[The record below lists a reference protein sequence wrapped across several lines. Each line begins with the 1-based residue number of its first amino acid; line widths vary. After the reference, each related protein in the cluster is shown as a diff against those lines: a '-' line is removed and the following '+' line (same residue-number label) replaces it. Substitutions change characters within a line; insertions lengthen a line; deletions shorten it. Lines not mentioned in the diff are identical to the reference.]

1 MAHNN
6 GTVGGN
12 QNNRNGL
19 LDTTDQE
26 RATLLGKPD
35 HGQFTMI
42 RVRNHFDVNLSK
54 KWGDLALLLCY
65 IITGLLDS
73 SSVQVWGSFVSMQY
87 VTSLILLIYSKTYA
101 NKENRTGNTVYLGL
115 GIIAPTESTRW
126 IRSGISIGCFCLG
139 SMMFGH
145 FHRYFGGRKRWV
157 MVTSYGL
164 QVLCMVG
171 AALMVSLGPQTGSG
185 GAVSVWIGLPL
196 ALIAFQS
203 GGQAYTSRVLQYG
216 GLTSVVL
223 TSIYCDLFSDAK
235 LFAALTENVERNR
248 RTAAPILLLV
258 GAMIGGVWA
267 HSSVGLAGSL
277 WSAVGLK
284 FLITL
289 GWAFWPAEK
298 E

>member
-1 MAHNN
+1 MAHNY
-6 GTVGGN
+6 GTVGGS

-35 HGQFTMI
+35 HGQSTMI

-73 SSVQVWGSFVSMQY
+73 SSVQVWGSFVSMQ
-87 VTSLILLIYSKTYA
+87 
-101 NKENRTGNTVYLGL
+101 TGNTVYLGL

-267 HSSVGLAGSL
+267 HSSIGLAGSL

>member
-1 MAHNN
+1 MPHNY
-6 GTVGGN
+6 GTVESG

-35 HGQFTMI
+35 RGQSTVI

-73 SSVQVWGSFVSMQY
+73 SSVQVWGSF
-87 VTSLILLIYSKTYA
+87 A
-101 NKENRTGNTVYLGL
+101 DKENRTGNTVYLGL

-235 LFAALTENVERNR
+235 LFAGLAENVERNR

-267 HSSVGLAGSL
+267 HSSIGLAGSL

-289 GWAFWPAEK
+289 GWAFWPAE
-298 E
+298 EE

>member
-1 MAHNN
+1 MAHNY
-6 GTVGGN
+6 GTVGGS

-26 RATLLGKPD
+26 RATLLSKPD
-35 HGQFTMI
+35 HGQPTMI

-73 SSVQVWGSFVSMQY
+73 SSVQVWGSFVSMQ
-87 VTSLILLIYSKTYA
+87 
-101 NKENRTGNTVYLGL
+101 TGNTVYLGL

-235 LFAALTENVERNR
+235 LFAGLAENVERNR

-267 HSSVGLAGSL
+267 HSSIGLAGSL

>member
-1 MAHNN
+1 MPHNY
-6 GTVGGN
+6 GTVEST

-35 HGQFTMI
+35 RGQSTMI
-42 RVRNHFDVNLSK
+42 RVRNHFDVNLNK

-73 SSVQVWGSFVSMQY
+73 SSVQVWGSFVSMQ
-87 VTSLILLIYSKTYA
+87 
-101 NKENRTGNTVYLGL
+101 TGNTVYLGL
-115 GIIAPTESTRW
+115 GIVAPTESTRW

-164 QVLCMVG
+164 QVLFMVA

-235 LFAALTENVERNR
+235 LFAGLTENVERNR

>member
-1 MAHNN
+1 MPHNY
-6 GTVGGN
+6 GTVESS

-19 LDTTDQE
+19 LDSTDQE

-35 HGQFTMI
+35 RGQSTMI
-42 RVRNHFDVNLSK
+42 RARNHFDVNLNK

-73 SSVQVWGSFVSMQY
+73 SSVQVWGSFVSMQ
-87 VTSLILLIYSKTYA
+87 
-101 NKENRTGNTVYLGL
+101 TGNTVYLGL

-157 MVTSYGL
+157 MVTSYGF

-235 LFAALTENVERNR
+235 LFAGLAENVERNR
-248 RTAAPILLLV
+248 RTAAPILLLI

>member
-1 MAHNN
+1 MPHNY
-6 GTVGGN
+6 GTVESG

-35 HGQFTMI
+35 RGQSTVI
-42 RVRNHFDVNLSK
+42 KVRNHFDVNLNK

-73 SSVQVWGSFVSMQY
+73 SSVQVWGSFVSMQ
-87 VTSLILLIYSKTYA
+87 
-101 NKENRTGNTVYLGL
+101 TGNTVYLGL

-126 IRSGISIGCFCLG
+126 IRSGISISCFCLG

-235 LFAALTENVERNR
+235 LFAGLAENVERNR

-267 HSSVGLAGSL
+267 HSSIGLAGSL

>member
-1 MAHNN
+1 MPHNY
-6 GTVGGN
+6 GTVESS

-35 HGQFTMI
+35 RGQSTMI
-42 RVRNHFDVNLSK
+42 RVRNHFDVNLNK

-73 SSVQVWGSFVSMQY
+73 SSVQVWGSFVSMQ
-87 VTSLILLIYSKTYA
+87 
-101 NKENRTGNTVYLGL
+101 TGNTVYLGL
-115 GIIAPTESTRW
+115 GIVAPTESTRW

-157 MVTSYGL
+157 MVTSYGF

-235 LFAALTENVERNR
+235 LFAGLAENVERNR
-248 RTAAPILLLV
+248 RTAAPILLLI

>member
-1 MAHNN
+1 
-6 GTVGGN
+6 
-12 QNNRNGL
+12 
-19 LDTTDQE
+19 
-26 RATLLGKPD
+26 
-35 HGQFTMI
+35 
-42 RVRNHFDVNLSK
+42 
-54 KWGDLALLLCY
+54 
-65 IITGLLDS
+65 
-73 SSVQVWGSFVSMQY
+73 
-87 VTSLILLIYSKTYA
+87 
-101 NKENRTGNTVYLGL
+101 
-115 GIIAPTESTRW
+115 
-126 IRSGISIGCFCLG
+126 
-139 SMMFGH
+139 MFGH

-235 LFAALTENVERNR
+235 LFAGLAENVERNR

-267 HSSVGLAGSL
+267 HSSIGLAGSL

-289 GWAFWPAEK
+289 GWAFWPADEK

>member
-1 MAHNN
+1 MAHNY
-6 GTVGGN
+6 GTVGGS

-35 HGQFTMI
+35 HGQSTMI

-73 SSVQVWGSFVSMQY
+73 SSVQVWGSFVSMQ
-87 VTSLILLIYSKTYA
+87 
-101 NKENRTGNTVYLGL
+101 TGNTVYLGL

-235 LFAALTENVERNR
+235 LFAALAENVERNR

-267 HSSVGLAGSL
+267 HSSIGLAGSL

>member
-1 MAHNN
+1 MPHNY
-6 GTVGGN
+6 GTVESG

-35 HGQFTMI
+35 RGQSTVI
-42 RVRNHFDVNLSK
+42 KVRNHFDVNLNK

-73 SSVQVWGSFVSMQY
+73 SSVQVWGSFVSMQ
-87 VTSLILLIYSKTYA
+87 
-101 NKENRTGNTVYLGL
+101 TGNTVYLGL

-185 GAVSVWIGLPL
+185 GVVSVWIGLPL

-235 LFAALTENVERNR
+235 LFAGLAENVERNR

-267 HSSVGLAGSL
+267 HSSIGLAGSL

>member
-1 MAHNN
+1 MPHNY
-6 GTVGGN
+6 GTVESS

-35 HGQFTMI
+35 RGQSTMI
-42 RVRNHFDVNLSK
+42 RVRNHFDVNLNK

-73 SSVQVWGSFVSMQY
+73 SSVQVWGSFVSMQ
-87 VTSLILLIYSKTYA
+87 
-101 NKENRTGNTVYLGL
+101 TGNTVYLGL
-115 GIIAPTESTRW
+115 GIVAPTESTRW

-164 QVLCMVG
+164 QVLCMVA

-235 LFAALTENVERNR
+235 LFAGLTENVERNR

>member
-1 MAHNN
+1 MAHNY
-6 GTVGGN
+6 GTVGGS

-35 HGQFTMI
+35 HGQSTMI
-42 RVRNHFDVNLSK
+42 RVRSHFDVNLSK

-73 SSVQVWGSFVSMQY
+73 SSVQVWGSFVSMQ
-87 VTSLILLIYSKTYA
+87 
-101 NKENRTGNTVYLGL
+101 TGNTVYLGL

-235 LFAALTENVERNR
+235 LFAGLAENVERNR

-267 HSSVGLAGSL
+267 HSSIGLAGSL

-289 GWAFWPAEK
+289 GWAFWPAE
-298 E
+298 EE

>member
-1 MAHNN
+1 MPHNY
-6 GTVGGN
+6 GTVESS

-35 HGQFTMI
+35 RGQSTMI
-42 RVRNHFDVNLSK
+42 RVRNHFDVNLNK

-73 SSVQVWGSFVSMQY
+73 SSVQVWGSFVSMQ
-87 VTSLILLIYSKTYA
+87 
-101 NKENRTGNTVYLGL
+101 TGNTVYLGL

-157 MVTSYGL
+157 MVTSYGF

-235 LFAALTENVERNR
+235 LFAGLAENVERNR
-248 RTAAPILLLV
+248 RTAAPILLLI

>member
-73 SSVQVWGSFVSMQY
+73 SSVQVWGSFVSMQ
-87 VTSLILLIYSKTYA
+87 
-101 NKENRTGNTVYLGL
+101 TGNTVYLGL

>member
-1 MAHNN
+1 MPHNY
-6 GTVGGN
+6 GTVESS

-35 HGQFTMI
+35 RGQSTMI
-42 RVRNHFDVNLSK
+42 RVRNHFDVNLNK

-87 VTSLILLIYSKTYA
+87 LHLIA
-101 NKENRTGNTVYLGL
+101 GNTVYLGL
-115 GIIAPTESTRW
+115 GIVAPTESTRW

-235 LFAALTENVERNR
+235 LFAGLAENVERNR

>member
-1 MAHNN
+1 MAHNY
-6 GTVGGN
+6 GTVGAS

-35 HGQFTMI
+35 HGQSTMI

-73 SSVQVWGSFVSMQY
+73 SSVQVWGSFVSMQ
-87 VTSLILLIYSKTYA
+87 
-101 NKENRTGNTVYLGL
+101 TGNTVYLGL

-267 HSSVGLAGSL
+267 HSSIGLAGSL

>member
-1 MAHNN
+1 MPHNY
-6 GTVGGN
+6 GTVESS
-12 QNNRNGL
+12 QDNRNGL

-35 HGQFTMI
+35 RGQSTMI
-42 RVRNHFDVNLSK
+42 SVRNHFDVNLNK

-73 SSVQVWGSFVSMQY
+73 SSVQVWGSFVSMQ
-87 VTSLILLIYSKTYA
+87 
-101 NKENRTGNTVYLGL
+101 TGNTVYLGL
-115 GIIAPTESTRW
+115 GIVAPTESTRW

-157 MVTSYGL
+157 MVTSYGF

-235 LFAALTENVERNR
+235 LFAGLTENVERNR
-248 RTAAPILLLV
+248 RTAAPILLLI

>member
-1 MAHNN
+1 MPHNY
-6 GTVGGN
+6 GTVESS

-35 HGQFTMI
+35 RGQSTMI
-42 RVRNHFDVNLSK
+42 RVRHHFDVNLNK

-73 SSVQVWGSFVSMQY
+73 SSVQVWGSFVSMQ
-87 VTSLILLIYSKTYA
+87 
-101 NKENRTGNTVYLGL
+101 TGNTVYFGL
-115 GIIAPTESTRW
+115 GIVAPRESTRW

-235 LFAALTENVERNR
+235 LFAGLTENVERNR

-289 GWAFWPAEK
+289 AWAFWPAEK

>member
-1 MAHNN
+1 MPHNY
-6 GTVGGN
+6 GTVESS

-35 HGQFTMI
+35 RGQSTMI
-42 RVRNHFDVNLSK
+42 RVRNHFDVNLNK

-73 SSVQVWGSFVSMQY
+73 SSVQVWGSFVSMQ
-87 VTSLILLIYSKTYA
+87 
-101 NKENRTGNTVYLGL
+101 TGNTVYLGL
-115 GIIAPTESTRW
+115 GIVAPTESTRW

-139 SMMFGH
+139 SMIFGH

-164 QVLCMVG
+164 QVLCMVA

-235 LFAALTENVERNR
+235 LFAGLTENVERNR

-258 GAMIGGVWA
+258 GAMVGGVWA

>member
-1 MAHNN
+1 MPHNY
-6 GTVGGN
+6 GTVESS
-12 QNNRNGL
+12 QNNRNSL

-35 HGQFTMI
+35 RGQSTMI
-42 RVRNHFDVNLSK
+42 RVRNHFDVNLNK

-73 SSVQVWGSFVSMQY
+73 SSVQVWGSFVSMQ
-87 VTSLILLIYSKTYA
+87 
-101 NKENRTGNTVYLGL
+101 TGNTVYLGL
-115 GIIAPTESTRW
+115 GIVAPTESTRW

-164 QVLCMVG
+164 QVLFMVA

-235 LFAALTENVERNR
+235 LFAGLTENVERNR

>member
-1 MAHNN
+1 MPHNY
-6 GTVGGN
+6 GTVESG

-35 HGQFTMI
+35 RGQSTMI
-42 RVRNHFDVNLSK
+42 SVRNHFDVNLSK

-73 SSVQVWGSFVSMQY
+73 SSVQVWGSFVSMQ
-87 VTSLILLIYSKTYA
+87 
-101 NKENRTGNTVYLGL
+101 TGNTVYLGL

-235 LFAALTENVERNR
+235 LFAGLAENVERNR

-267 HSSVGLAGSL
+267 HSSIGLAGSL

>member
-1 MAHNN
+1 MPHNY
-6 GTVGGN
+6 GTVESS

-19 LDTTDQE
+19 LDSTDQE

-35 HGQFTMI
+35 RGQSTMI
-42 RVRNHFDVNLSK
+42 RVRNHFDVNLNK

-73 SSVQVWGSFVSMQY
+73 SSVQVWGSFVSMQ
-87 VTSLILLIYSKTYA
+87 
-101 NKENRTGNTVYLGL
+101 TGNTVYLGL

-157 MVTSYGL
+157 MVTSYGF

-235 LFAALTENVERNR
+235 LFAGLAENVERNR
-248 RTAAPILLLV
+248 RTAAPILLLI

>member
-1 MAHNN
+1 MPHNY
-6 GTVGGN
+6 GTVESS

-19 LDTTDQE
+19 LDSTDQE

-35 HGQFTMI
+35 RGQSTMI
-42 RVRNHFDVNLSK
+42 RVRNHFDVNLNK

-87 VTSLILLIYSKTYA
+87 VSDPILQGK
-101 NKENRTGNTVYLGL
+101 RNTVYLGL

-157 MVTSYGL
+157 MVTSYGF

-235 LFAALTENVERNR
+235 LFAGLAENVERNR
-248 RTAAPILLLV
+248 RTAAPILLLI

>member
-1 MAHNN
+1 MPHNY
-6 GTVGGN
+6 GTVESG

-35 HGQFTMI
+35 RGQSTVI

-73 SSVQVWGSFVSMQY
+73 SSVQVWGSFVSMQ
-87 VTSLILLIYSKTYA
+87 
-101 NKENRTGNTVYLGL
+101 TGNTVYLGL

-235 LFAALTENVERNR
+235 LFAGLAENVERNR

-267 HSSVGLAGSL
+267 HSSIGLAGSL

-289 GWAFWPAEK
+289 GWAFWPAE
-298 E
+298 EE

>member
-1 MAHNN
+1 MPHNY
-6 GTVGGN
+6 GTVESS

-19 LDTTDQE
+19 LDSTDQE

-35 HGQFTMI
+35 RGQSTMI
-42 RVRNHFDVNLSK
+42 RVRNHFDVNLNK

-73 SSVQVWGSFVSMQY
+73 SSVQVWGSFVSMQ
-87 VTSLILLIYSKTYA
+87 
-101 NKENRTGNTVYLGL
+101 TGNTVYLGL

-145 FHRYFGGRKRWV
+145 FHRYFGGRKRWI
-157 MVTSYGL
+157 MVTSYGF

-235 LFAALTENVERNR
+235 LFAGLAENVERNR
-248 RTAAPILLLV
+248 RTAAPILLLI